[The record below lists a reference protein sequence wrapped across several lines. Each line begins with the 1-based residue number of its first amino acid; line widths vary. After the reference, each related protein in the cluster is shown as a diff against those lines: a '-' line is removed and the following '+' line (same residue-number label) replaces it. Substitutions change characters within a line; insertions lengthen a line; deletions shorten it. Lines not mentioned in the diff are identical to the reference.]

1 MHVVLATQDL
11 ESVGGSETYL
21 LTVVDNLVRLGHDVT
36 VHALRLGRMSDL
48 VSAAGARIVGEAD
61 LPETCDAVLVQ
72 DVGMAYTLAE
82 RWPDQPQVAIAHS
95 AYFDVQLPPHVPVPG
110 SVAVVMS
117 DRLADRVRAMSV
129 DLEVVR
135 LRQPIDSMRLSPR
148 GAPADRPR
156 RAVLLGNYLQGDAR
170 DAIVDAWSS
179 ARVEV
184 VQVGTYTQPTYDVAA
199 ELAEADIVVGKGRAV
214 LDGMSCGRPAF
225 VYDAFGC
232 DGWVTAATYDR
243 IEADAFAGQSDPH
256 VLDADGL
263 RAALDDYD
271 PAMGRVNR
279 ELVLK
284 HHQDRKHVEA
294 LVGIFRRIGPVRD
307 AGPTPHAELA
317 RLSRLRWKAE
327 QENAALRQLID
338 DLTGRVQV
346 AEQKLVVSE
355 QRRRRRARA
364 ARDAEAR
371 LAELGVHGHA
381 ARVTGRRTS
390 GWPTTW
396 SCPRAATSASTS

>member
-21 LTVVDNLVRLGHDVT
+21 LTVAENLVRLGHEVT

-48 VSAAGARIVGEAD
+48 VGDTGASVVGEGD
-61 LPETCDAVLVQ
+61 LPATCDAVLVQ
-72 DVGMAYTLAE
+72 DVGMAYSLAE
-82 RWPDQPQVAIAHS
+82 RWPDRPQVAIAHS

-117 DRLADRVRAMSV
+117 DRLADRVRAMNA
-129 DLEVVR
+129 DIEVVR

-148 GAPADRPR
+148 GAPAGRPR
-156 RAVLLGNYLQGDAR
+156 HAVLLGNYLQGDAR
-170 DAIVDAWSS
+170 DSIVESWSS
-179 ARVEV
+179 AGVRV

-199 ELAEADIVVGKGRAV
+199 ALAEADIVVGKGRAV

-232 DGWVTAATYDR
+232 DGWVTAETYDR
-243 IEADAFAGQSDPH
+243 IEADAFAGQSNPS
-256 VLDADGL
+256 VLDSAGL

-271 PAMGRVNR
+271 PSMGRVNR

-284 HHQDRKHVEA
+284 HHQDRKHVES
-294 LVGIFRRIGPVRD
+294 LVGIFRRIGAVRD
-307 AGPTPHAELA
+307 GGPTPNAELA

-327 QENAALRQLID
+327 QENVALRQLID
-338 DLTGRVQV
+338 DLTGRVQE
-346 AEQKLVVSE
+346 AERKLFVSE

-371 LAELGVHGHA
+371 LAELGVRFDA
-381 ARVTGRRTS
+381 AE
-390 GWPTTW
+390 
-396 SCPRAATSASTS
+396 